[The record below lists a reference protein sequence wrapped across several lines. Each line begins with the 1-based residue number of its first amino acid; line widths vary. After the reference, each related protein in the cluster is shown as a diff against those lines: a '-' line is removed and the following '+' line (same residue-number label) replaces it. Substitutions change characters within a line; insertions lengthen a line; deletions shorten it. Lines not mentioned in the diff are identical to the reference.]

1 MLKKNNIRWCLSVCL
16 LALTLHASA
25 WTKVQAIDGPTWQDY
40 AASSYAGGDGTKNNP
55 YKIANAE
62 QLARLAK
69 MVNDGTM
76 KSGQYQYFELT
87 ADIDL
92 AKQVEGKDVCWV
104 PIGHLE
110 RYAYCYF
117 SGKGHT
123 IKNMKIVSSETTH
136 NGGHF
141 FGLFGTLYGS
151 VASLNIKDAEIKVSA
166 HIEGSTSIGLLAG
179 DCNPSKSSTRNNAI
193 YQCTAQ
199 GGIAL
204 LNQSASRKKNN
215 YVGGLIGDMT
225 CRTSMAQCCTDVWIN
240 VKSGSLEN
248 ETFVG
253 GIIGRTEANKFLLYD
268 CAAHANI
275 VVFNEKDTH
284 VGGIVGQAYMNI
296 VACATTGKIIA
307 NSATSVGGI
316 VGQFTA
322 NRVAANI
329 SMMELQGGRYLGG
342 IVGHDRDKETIVNNI
357 FSGHIGGTCSERV
370 GGIIGLCKNATN
382 SNPCQGNLVTGTFR
396 KHVDADK
403 CNPIINPSTVQ
414 PKDCFIDNA
423 MADFSGPL
431 ALPHTKM
438 TSGVR
443 AGCPLAGYYD
453 GFKWEYK
460 EGFYPRLTL
469 NDAYI
474 KANTDDGIRAI
485 NNEFGITAP
494 GAPLLLPDYAWL
506 ASVPLQFRKVTD
518 GLCKA
523 YRLDYPFPIDN
534 VEADGKTFTFNLP
547 DDHYNMSIAD
557 GKLQLLS
564 PGEEVIDVKYGSL
577 TKRLYINVV
586 VGTTYEWGKDY
597 DVSFEGTGAQST
609 PYLIRTA
616 RQLEK
621 ALRTNKAGEYY
632 KLAQDIW
639 LNRNL
644 VSINGNRDE
653 AQYLNLEMSDYLF
666 TWNGHLDGDGHYLRG
681 LNMDLSGRE
690 HEQQRTGLVAV
701 NKGVIENLAVVDAF
715 MNVND
720 YCDAASASLLAG
732 TNEGTIRNCI
742 VQGVVSSYRAKTVS
756 GICGTLAAGGVLE
769 DCIAAVVFRKNSQV
783 YSFTNANELS
793 ATNCRRCLSLSV
805 ISSKPQTSY
814 SEGAD
819 CIYPEGFMPHYNTT
833 QEDMV
838 LGTGLGDAE
847 NWTSKRGRY
856 PMLKVFENT
865 GYGLLLSL
873 PVKAEKDNPLYDMK
887 HHTEF
892 VGGGV
897 EWTASHPDCFDVSN
911 ELEVIAPK
919 QMGPSGE
926 KYIMAAVGDD
936 KVLIPVTLNNDFTK
950 GIKFASG
957 TVEGYC
963 RNYFDTNKDGRLSLD
978 EIGAVSNAQLKS
990 VLQMMGNRC
999 DRFPELKY
1007 FKGITELTD
1016 ELNNLPELWDVRL
1029 PAGLKR
1035 LGANAFKGC
1044 TALATITLP
1053 NSLTTIDPHPFYGSN
1068 IIDVFSDSIDCFYKV
1083 REHMIFDGND
1093 NLVAYPNALKTS
1105 AVTNRSLTL
1114 SGKVNKI
1121 LKGAIY
1127 RVEGLDTIY
1136 INAPRYDSFTQL
1148 APGGIIHS
1156 KASSDTESD
1165 EMVIYINDATTD
1177 GVLYKQYQQDS
1188 EWADYNDR
1196 QRLKRYYPLTV
1207 TDALYATLYIGF
1219 NTKLPAELKPFIAHS
1234 KYTTDEVVT
1243 LVATD
1248 NKLPAET
1255 PVVIKAQQAGTYI
1268 LEPYGG
1274 RVETIPLYLNK
1285 LIGTGRDGKPVYQSD
1300 ASEGNLLTLGHS
1312 TSGQLGFYYYKN
1324 ANGTVPPYKAYLNVG
1339 SITNRAAVFD
1349 ETGSRRAYGEGM
1361 ADGFR
1366 YEIKK
1371 TFWSRKYY
1379 AVLTDYTGSSSHLKV
1394 PNSVTAVVEGSQ
1406 QEVPVTEMGRALFR
1420 DHAELKS
1427 IDLSGCTNLEP
1438 CPVSRSS
1445 MTSAFAGLSNDVFVF
1460 MPDNRDHMAGYNDPN
1475 VIIGDK
1481 CSWLSLN
1488 AGSAFRAPYDFT
1500 AARATY
1506 DGELWANVTPKDT
1519 EGRIDQCLDIDR
1531 NQGTEEA
1538 LAPQM
1543 DDAGDGAANS
1553 PAAAD
1558 DDLFYTYSPKAY
1570 TICLPFTIDLS
1581 KQTDGQN
1588 VVLAYELVSVTKEQ
1602 EFLFD
1607 NVTSTLEAGKPYLV
1621 IVGMGH
1627 VMLETANVRV
1637 VRTPQESAV
1646 DDAYN
1651 MSAMMGKWKGN
1662 FSPLSK
1668 QQLSGENAYLMQS
1681 NGTWRS
1687 VAHATDDFKELPSF
1701 SAYFAPSDSYT
1712 GQGGK
1717 TVINGAGEGITFD
1730 GDMEA
1735 TDIQTP
1741 YIHVIDRRHGDRYF
1755 DMNGREL
1762 QARPDRGVYIYKG
1775 KKYFSK

>member
-1 MLKKNNIRWCLSVCL
+1 MRKYIIRCSLALCL
-16 LALTLHASA
+16 LALSLNAAA

-40 AASSYAGGDGTKNNP
+40 AASSYAGGEGTKSNP

-225 CRTSMAQCCTDVWIN
+225 CRTSMAQCRTDVWIN

-275 VVFNEKDTH
+275 VVFNEKNTH

-329 SMMELQGGRYLGG
+329 SMMELQGGQYLGG

-396 KHVDADK
+396 KHVDSFK
-403 CNPIINPSTVQ
+403 NQPFVNPATVK
-414 PKDCFIDNA
+414 PKDCFADNA
-423 MADFSGPL
+423 MADFSDTL

-443 AGCPLAGYYD
+443 ADCPLAGYYD

-460 EGFYPRLTL
+460 EGFYPRITL

-547 DDHYNMSIAD
+547 DDHYNMSIDD

-644 VSINGNRDE
+644 VSINGKRDE

-666 TWNGHLDGDGHYLRG
+666 TWNGHLDGDGHFLRG
-681 LNMDLSGRE
+681 LNMDLSGPE
-690 HEQQRTGLVAV
+690 HDGQRTGLVAV

-720 YCDAASASLLAG
+720 YCNAASASLLAG

-742 VQGVVSSYRAKTVS
+742 VQGVVTGQRTTAA
-756 GICGTLAAGGVLE
+756 GICGTLTAGGVVE
-769 DCIAAVVFRKNSQV
+769 DCIASVVFRNVKQA
-783 YSFTNANELS
+783 YSFTTPSALS

-805 ISSKPQTSY
+805 ISNAPQNTQQ
-814 SEGAD
+814 EGTE
-819 CIYPEGFMPHYNTT
+819 CIYPEGFLSNYNTT
-833 QEDMV
+833 QEDMT
-838 LGTGLGDAE
+838 LGTGLGNADR
-847 NWTSKRGRY
+847 WTSKHGRY
-856 PMLKVFENT
+856 PMLKSFET
-865 GYGLLLSL
+865 SGYGLLLSL
-873 PVKAEKDNPLYDMK
+873 PVKATKENPLYDIK
-887 HHTEF
+887 SHIEF
-892 VGGGV
+892 VNGGAD
-897 EWTASHPDCFDVSN
+897 WTTSHSDCFDVSN
-911 ELEVIAPK
+911 ELEVIAPI
-919 QMGPSGE
+919 QTGSSGD
-926 KYIMAAVGDD
+926 KFMMATAGDD
-936 KVLIPVTLNNDFTK
+936 RVLVPIKLSSNFTK
-950 GIKFASG
+950 GIRFASS
-957 TVEGYC
+957 TVGNYC
-963 RNYFDTNKDGRLSLD
+963 TNYFDIDKDGRLSLS
-978 EIGAVSNAQLKS
+978 EIAAVNNDKLKS
-990 VLQMMGNRC
+990 VLKMMGNRC

-1007 FKGITELTD
+1007 FKGITQLTD
-1016 ELNNLPELWDVRL
+1016 ELQGLTELWDVRL
-1029 PAGLKR
+1029 PAGLTR
-1035 LGANAFKGC
+1035 LGSDAFKGC

-1068 IIDVFSDSIDCFYKV
+1068 IIDVSSDSIDCYYKV
-1083 REHMIFDGND
+1083 RENMLFDAND

-1121 LKGAIY
+1121 LRGAIY
-1127 RVEGLDTIY
+1127 RVEGLDTVY
-1136 INAPRYDSFTQL
+1136 INAPTYQDFTQL
-1148 APGGIIHS
+1148 APGGIVHS
-1156 KASSDTESD
+1156 KATSETESA
-1165 EMVIYINDATTD
+1165 EMVIYVNDATTD
-1177 GVLYKQYQQDS
+1177 GVLFKQYQQDS
-1188 EWADYNDR
+1188 EWADY
-1196 QRLKRYYPLTV
+1196 QEKGCLKRYYPLNV

-1219 NTKLPAELKPFIAHS
+1219 NTKLPAALKPFIAHA
-1234 KYTTDEVVT
+1234 KYTSEELVT
-1243 LVATD
+1243 LVITD
-1248 NKLPAET
+1248 NKLPKET
-1255 PVVIKAQQAGTYI
+1255 PVVIKAEQAGTYI
-1268 LEPYGG
+1268 LEPYEGN
-1274 RVETIPLYLNK
+1274 VEAIPLYLNK

-1300 ASEGNLLTLGHS
+1300 ASEGNLLTLGHNAN
-1312 TSGQLGFYYYKN
+1312 GALGFYYYKN
-1324 ANGTVPPYKAYLNVG
+1324 ANGTVPPYKAYLNVN

-1349 ETGSRRAYGEGM
+1349 ESASNRAYCNGM
-1361 ADGFR
+1361 VDGFT
-1366 YEIKK
+1366 YEIKR
-1371 TFWSRKYY
+1371 TFWGRKYY
-1379 AVLTDYTGSSSHLKV
+1379 AVLTGYIGSTNHLKV
-1394 PNSVTAVVEGSQ
+1394 PNTVTASVEGSQ
-1406 QEVPVTEMGRALFR
+1406 QEVPVTEMSRGIFR
-1420 DHAELKS
+1420 DIDNLKS
-1427 IDLSGCTNLEP
+1427 IDLSACTNMDAVT
-1438 CPVSRSS
+1438 VSRGTLT
-1445 MTSAFAGLSNDVFVF
+1445 TSPFSGLSNDVLIY
-1460 MPDNRDHMAGYNDPN
+1460 MPANRGHKYASDQPN
-1475 VIIGDK
+1475 VVIGNQ

-1488 AGSAFRAPYDFT
+1488 AGSEFFAPYDFT
-1500 AARATY
+1500 ASKVTY
-1506 DGELWANVTPKDT
+1506 DSELWATITAKDT
-1519 EGRIDQCLDIDR
+1519 EGKVDQGLDIDR
-1531 NQGTEEA
+1531 TQGTEEA
-1538 LAPQM
+1538 LAPRRSIYENGN
-1543 DDAGDGAANS
+1543 AGNTTQTGEG
-1553 PAAAD
+1553 
-1558 DDLFYTYSPKAY
+1558 LFYTYTSKAY
-1570 TICLPFTIDLS
+1570 TLCLPFDIDLS
-1581 KQTDGQN
+1581 KQANKDNDAMAYQLVCITD
-1588 VVLAYELVSVTKEQ
+1588 KQ

-1607 NVTSTLEAGKPYLV
+1607 EPTATLEAGKPYLI
-1621 IVGMGH
+1621 IVGKGH
-1627 VMLETANVRV
+1627 FTLQVDNANVVSKTREQTV
-1637 VRTPQESAV
+1637 DNDYVSDAV
-1646 DDAYN
+1646 
-1651 MSAMMGKWKGN
+1651 MGLWKGN
-1662 FSPLSK
+1662 FRPISR
-1668 QQLSGENAYLMQS
+1668 QQLAEENAFLMMD
-1681 NGTWRS
+1681 NGTWGKAVNADS
-1687 VAHATDDFKELPSF
+1687 NFSELPSF
-1701 SAYFAPSDSYT
+1701 HAYFAAT
-1712 GQGGK
+1712 GYKGNGSK
-1717 TVINGAGEGITFD
+1717 TVINGAGDSISFG
-1730 GDMEA
+1730 GDMEEA
-1735 TDIQTP
+1735 TGISTP
-1741 YIHVIDRRHGDRYF
+1741 YMHVVDHLHGDRYF
-1755 DMNGREL
+1755 DMSGREI
-1762 QARPDRGVYIYKG
+1762 QNKPDKGIYIYKG
-1775 KKYFSK
+1775 KKYMNK